1 MAHMLRAMYANN
13 KSAIL
18 VNGKPTKWFDV
29 LQGVRQGGTESPL
42 LFKIFIDGLV
52 EKLREVDGGVDMNA
66 DTLLSIVLFADDIVL
81 LASSRVALQKMI
93 NVVAQYS
100 HKWRFQENLGKCG
113 VMSVRVGKRGRK
125 CPPLVFFG
133 QDIAE
138 VQEYKYLGVM
148 VSEDLSWT
156 KHIEYTLKKARKAVT
171 KYKTI
176 FTNRKLP
183 IKMRLTV
190 YKIYVRTRMEYA
202 AQIWFVDSKQA
213 TSLEAVQQEALKDIL
228 QCNSKTNNIAAQAI
242 LGVPPPRYPTQSLA
256 GSMVC

>member
-190 YKIYVRTRMEYA
+190 YKIYVRTRMEHMLRR
-202 AQIWFVDSKQA
+202 FGSSTPSKQQVSKLFNKKHSRTFCNVTA
-213 TSLEAVQQEALKDIL
+213 KPTTSPLKLFSESPPSLSVAVT
-228 QCNSKTNNIAAQAI
+228 CW
-242 LGVPPPRYPTQSLA
+242 
-256 GSMVC
+256 